1 MDTTSLIREHRD
13 QLSPAERRVADVVV
27 SDPQLVAFGTVAEV
41 AARAGTSGA
50 SVVRLATRLGL
61 EGYSDLQE
69 RVQSE
74 LTRQIHQAAERIH
87 RSPHTDLL
95 AHTAA
100 VGADAVQRSLDGVS
114 RENFEA
120 VVTLL
125 SDTDHQVFVLA
136 SEASRGIGVQ
146 FTNELAMVRPL
157 VSQVSGSPV
166 AVQQRLADVASGD
179 VVVALDL
186 PRYDRWLLEAAGFA
200 RSRGAEV
207 VAVTD
212 SQLSPL
218 GAGARLVF
226 AVAAEGT
233 GPFDSHIASLALF
246 EAFVSGVAA
255 RLRTSA
261 ADHLDRIESAWAA
274 GDVLAED

>member
-1 MDTTSLIREHRD
+1 MIRAHRD
-13 QLSPAERRVADVVV
+13 ALSPAERRVADVVV

-61 EGYSDLQE
+61 EGYTDLQE

-74 LTRQIHQAAERIH
+74 LTQQIHQAAERIH
-87 RSPHTDLL
+87 RSPHADLL
-95 AHTAA
+95 ARTSVVA
-100 VGADAVQRSLDGVS
+100 VDAVQRSLD
-114 RENFEA
+114 A
-120 VVTLL
+120 VGRDDFDEVVGLL
-125 SDTDHQVFVLA
+125 ADTEQHVFVLA

-146 FTNELAMVRPL
+146 FTNELAMIRPL
-157 VSQVSGSPV
+157 VTQVSGSPV
-166 AVQQRLADVASGD
+166 AVQQRLADVTPGD

-186 PRYDRWLLEAAGFA
+186 PRYDRWLIEAAAFA
-200 RSRGAEV
+200 RSRGAEI

-226 AVAAEGT
+226 PIAAEGT
-233 GPFDSHIASLALF
+233 GPFDSHVASLALF

-261 ADHLDRIESAWAA
+261 SDHLDRIEAAWTVA
-274 GDVLAED
+274 DVLAED